1 MKVGMKRILT
11 LLLAVLLVIPQVPLR
26 TYGAEENP
34 AEAGQSVTVTFAVG
48 EEAYTND
55 PGSGQTHVTV
65 DEPIEG
71 GDLEYTAWARR
82 YKVTG
87 TGTVCSYTI
96 PAGTTLAQGGFSL
109 PKLTVANIGTENA
122 ATYISSYSWVTD
134 QGMVCNA
141 NTVFNQ
147 DTTLSLSLYT
157 DSDNHSLNFVCG
169 GGSCSGNHSI
179 PYVLGGYPSATFSLG
194 QSVSA
199 PYIPTKEDIDANY
212 SSQWCTH
219 GKDYGETF
227 VKWQLKNTTTGEM
240 VDFVAGLPITEEY
253 VDADG
258 IKVYAVWQSAPY
270 IATFQNGEEVVEERE
285 INRGDPL
292 GTLPVVTPPEGYTFV
307 GWEYTDGEGQIVL
320 AGEDTVITQDTV
332 FTPRFVET
340 KTVTLTF
347 HDVAPDGTETLLT
360 RDVQAG
366 MSLSQAMGDTVWSD
380 GKPLSQ
386 CVWYDGNKE
395 PVSLEE
401 APTDSLELYTYTHRL
416 QLTLTPENAVATM
429 SAVSVV
435 ESGDGTRTLTLTVRE
450 GETLTPSDLVVDGV
464 DYSLYTWHTADGT
477 AVTLGSL
484 IETGI
489 EENITLYA
497 PLAEEPSAVVD
508 FYVSVND
515 EWVLWKSQNMTFY
528 NNIKNNGRHNL
539 SAAQLESVYGSL
551 GFRASQ
557 LVAESKLFPH
567 SGRGEDTIWANAPA
581 VEVDGVVYS
590 PGLAT
595 SGSQATGYDVYYLPN
610 QNCNYSGEKGVYAQR
625 ESFYTLTVTDSG
637 NKVYENGEDIPPVT
651 YWLRGTTA
659 SVKVKLADGVQWECL
674 GRDNTTVEGTD
685 NGDGT
690 MTFSVPNITQP
701 YQITPQLSNGE
712 IYITYDVN
720 LPYPASDPDYGAP
733 LVEGSPEHTLVG
745 KQGTNHLVLAPSL
758 TTYYYNYDRYLGEA
772 TFLGWAVNGNP
783 NDLIQPGKTYTI
795 PQDSEGVTL
804 EAQWST
810 RVGGESHTTQ
820 SSMVNFFVAL
830 TAVPEGAVG
839 WAASTEINFFTDSVY
854 TADCHVLGAEVI
866 SQELYQSTIT
876 LEHGGKQYVV
886 LGATNNA
893 NLLNTHNELVK
904 KLTAGMT
911 REGRDGRKYTFQM
924 NFPTDEEVLRQIRH
938 MVESDTTITV
948 NGKAVTAAEL
958 TADRFAVRW
967 HVFKVDTS
975 DGWHVDGVLVAKTGS
990 LTVTKTFAGD
1000 REAIEAI
1007 KDGYRIEVAYVPRAG
1022 EADSVVPPH
1031 PGATLTLTGE
1041 NVSFN
1046 QETNTYTWTVP
1057 VDMNR
1062 DYTVEEIKYTSELDG
1077 VVTTAQYYVSGSR
1090 IPEQNTN
1097 GWQPYNTAVTVTGQT
1112 ETDGRQTV
1120 AFLNT
1125 YTQTGEMILE
1135 KVDAMTGA
1143 LMPGVSF
1150 TVAKKGDPTLTI
1162 YRLPDGTYTTDSEAE
1177 GAVPVEGN
1185 VITTNAN
1192 GQAFLHLGVGTFT
1205 FREEV
1210 PTGYEDPGL
1219 ITVTLGADGSIS
1231 GANADNDS
1239 DRREFV
1245 RFNGIT
1251 LRVRNYSKM
1260 VPLSVEKIW
1269 ADGENTS
1276 VQVQVYAN
1284 GVSMGADFL
1293 ANLSTTSG
1301 WIREFGLAV
1310 PLYING
1316 QRAVYTLLETQI
1328 GTWSYSSEYG
1338 GDGYRYYDVTYSPM
1352 QYLDAHGQEVTDSQE
1367 AKSIYLSVTNQR
1379 TQLNVTV
1386 KKLDQDGEPLPGAEF
1401 YLYPTGGK
1409 QDANVIQDDNGNNVL
1424 KGYSN
1429 PMIATSDEKGIV
1441 SFRNL
1446 PAGTYFLVE
1455 HQAPPYYQGDDSL
1468 YCLLVQGTGVVMYK
1482 YEGDQWT
1489 ALNHR
1494 NITNTKL
1501 AKEVIIEKLVAGNMG
1516 DKTKDFAF
1524 TVTSTVAMLEGTGY
1538 TLSKDGLQ
1546 ADFRLSHGES
1556 VTLYA
1561 PEGAVLTI
1569 SETNADGY
1577 SIEMKAG
1584 ETSLS
1589 GGSYTVTDADDQTIT
1604 VTNTKNV
1611 DVDMGII
1618 QDSLPYVLLLSTAG
1632 CGSLLLAGGRKRRKK
1647 Q

>member
-55 PGSGQTHVTV
+55 PGSGQTHITV
-65 DEPIEG
+65 DEPITG
-71 GDLEYTAWARR
+71 GELVYTDWAGR

-366 MSLSQAMGDTVWSD
+366 MSLSQAMGDAVWSD

-401 APTDSLELYTYTHRL
+401 APTDSLELYTYTYRL
-416 QLTLTPENAVATM
+416 QLALAPENAVATM

-659 SVKVKLADGVQWECL
+659 SVTVKLPDGVRWECL
-674 GRDNTTVEGTD
+674 GRDNATVTGTD
-685 NGDGT
+685 NDDGT

-720 LPYPASDPDYGAP
+720 LPYPASDPDYGSP

-758 TTYYYNYDRYLGEA
+758 TTYYYNSGRYLGEA

-795 PQDSEGVTL
+795 PQDSAGVTL
-804 EAQWST
+804 EARWST
-810 RVGGESHTTQ
+810 KVGGVSQTTD

-876 LEHGGKQYVV
+876 LEHGGEQYVV

-1007 KDGYRIEVAYVPRAG
+1007 KDDYRIEVAYVPRAG
-1022 EADSVVPPH
+1022 EAASVVPPH
-1031 PGATLTLTGE
+1031 PGATLALTDD

-1062 DYTVEEIKYTSELDG
+1062 DYTVKEIKYTSELDS

-1150 TVAKKGDPTLTI
+1150 KVAKRGDPTLTI
-1162 YRLPDGTYTTDSEAE
+1162 YRLPDGTYTTDSAAE

-1205 FREEV
+1205 FLEVV

-1231 GANADNDS
+1231 DANADNDS
-1239 DRREFV
+1239 ARREFV

-1260 VPLSVEKIW
+1260 VPLRVEKIW

-1352 QYLDAHGQEVTDSQE
+1352 QYLDANGQEVTDPQE
-1367 AKSIYLSVTNQR
+1367 AESIYLSVTNQR

-1386 KKLDQDGEPLPGAEF
+1386 NKLDQDGAPLPGAEF

-1409 QDANVIQDDNGNNVL
+1409 QNANVIQDDNGNNVL
-1424 KGYSN
+1424 EGYSN
-1429 PMIATSDEKGIV
+1429 PMIATSDENGIV

-1489 ALNHR
+1489 ALDHR
-1494 NITNTKL
+1494 NITNTKR
-1501 AKEVIIEKLVAGNMG
+1501 AEEVIIEKLVAGNMG

-1524 TVTSTVAMLEGTGY
+1524 TVKSTEPMLEGTGY
-1538 TLSKDGLQ
+1538 TLSEGGLQ
-1546 ADFRLSHGES
+1546 ADFQLSHGES

-1561 PEGAVLTI
+1561 PKGAVLTI
-1569 SETNADGY
+1569 SETNAGDY

-1584 ETSLS
+1584 ETPLS

>member
-720 LPYPASDPDYGAP
+720 LPYPASDPDYGSP

-876 LEHGGKQYVV
+876 LEHGGEQYVV

-893 NLLNTHNELVK
+893 NLLDTHNELVK

-1007 KDGYRIEVAYVPRAG
+1007 KDDYRIEVAYVPRAG
-1022 EADSVVPPH
+1022 EAASVVPPH
-1031 PGATLTLTGE
+1031 PGATLALTDD

-1062 DYTVEEIKYTSELDG
+1062 DYTVKEINYTSELDS

-1150 TVAKKGDPTLTI
+1150 KVAKRGDPTLTI

-1177 GAVPVEGN
+1177 GAERVEGN

-1192 GQAFLHLGVGTFT
+1192 GQAFLYLGVGTFT
-1205 FREEV
+1205 FREVV

-1219 ITVTLGADGSIS
+1219 ITVTLGENGSIRD
-1231 GANADNDS
+1231 ANAANDG
-1239 DRREFV
+1239 DRREYV

-1260 VPLSVEKIW
+1260 VPLRVEKIW

-1424 KGYSN
+1424 EDYSN